1 ASGGER
7 MRSAI
12 TLAAGI
18 LVALLG
24 WRAAGDEKKPDVKRA
39 TAEKVA
45 AFEYP
50 GSKRFKEENTG
61 KIAQVLFVT
70 PDELAKVDAWYRK
83 TLGINIDIFM
93 GVADMPWPSG
103 VKATEAKGQ
112 QQWSVFTDEMRPKG
126 GDVRGVTLRAATTR
140 SYVAKTPEHTVFVVL
155 NRGPDDKHTMV
166 SVVLMPETKR

>member
-1 ASGGER
+1 
-7 MRSAI
+7 MRPAI

-18 LVALLG
+18 LVALIG
-24 WRAAGDEKKPDVKRA
+24 WRAASDEKKPDPKQA
-39 TAEKVA
+39 TADKVA

-61 KIAQVLFVT
+61 TIAQVIFVT
-70 PDELAKVDAWYRK
+70 PGELAKVDEWYRK
-83 TLGINIDIFM
+83 TLGISKDIFM

-126 GDVRGVTLRAATTR
+126 GAERGVTIRAATTR
-140 SYVAKTPEHTVFVVL
+140 AYVAKTPEQTVFVVL